1 MKGKTLINSQAI
13 RNHYRRDKTA
23 KIMMPKEK
31 LFGREDQSDEPLK
44 PREIKWCTDH
54 IAIAA
59 ADADAA
65 AAADHIA
72 SCKRD
77 ESTDW
82 NKKNAI
88 LHKKIVLI

>member
-1 MKGKTLINSQAI
+1 
-13 RNHYRRDKTA
+13 
-23 KIMMPKEK
+23 MMPKEK